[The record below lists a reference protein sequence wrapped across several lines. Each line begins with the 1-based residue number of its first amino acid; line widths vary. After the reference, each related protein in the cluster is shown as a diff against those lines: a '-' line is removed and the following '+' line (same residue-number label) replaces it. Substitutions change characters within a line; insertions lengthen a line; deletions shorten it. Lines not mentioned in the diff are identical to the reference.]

1 MREGS
6 LFFRCVGVRRRPFWR
21 GAIFRV
27 SSAYART
34 CVLRIR
40 LRAALCRR
48 GLHTRR
54 LGRPVAEGD
63 AGDVSRYWRC
73 QYALWLRL
81 CAHVRFAHTAPR
93 GAMSSRAPYAPPWSP
108 CRRGRCGR
116 RFALLAL
123 PIRALAPPMRA
134 RAFCAYGS
142 ARRYVAAGS
151 IRAAQV
157 GFCFAIR
164 RPFGE
169 FQAPKKAPN
178 PRPTPLAVPAPKP
191 VGALGG
197 ANEKKEKKI

>member
-93 GAMSSRAPYAPPWSP
+93 GAMSPRAPYAPPRSAFASQYAARLANFKRQKKLRTPDRRRSP
-108 CRRGRCGR
+108 FPLQSPSALWAAQTKKKKKRFDMPCDSAYKPPSPTGRDN
-116 RFALLAL
+116 
-123 PIRALAPPMRA
+123 P
-134 RAFCAYGS
+134 S
-142 ARRYVAAGS
+142 AR
-151 IRAAQV
+151 
-157 GFCFAIR
+157 
-164 RPFGE
+164 
-169 FQAPKKAPN
+169 
-178 PRPTPLAVPAPKP
+178 
-191 VGALGG
+191 
-197 ANEKKEKKI
+197 